1 MNFGGC
7 ACGDIS
13 VICRDCGVW
22 NEEEGE
28 WFCPSCVL
36 DFLEELGPMPCE
48 RILAMDKDDRF
59 YIYRHLGLDP
69 EAKREGGRD
78 GVFLHWKVGSSQ
90 FNESKPTSKVAILKA
105 INTKKQTR

>member
-36 DFLEELGPMPCE
+36 DFLEKLGPMPCE

-69 EAKREGGRD
+69 EAKKRG
-78 GVFLHWKVGSSQ
+78 GVFLYWKVGSRQ
-90 FNESKPTSKVAILKA
+90 FNESKAKSKVAILKA